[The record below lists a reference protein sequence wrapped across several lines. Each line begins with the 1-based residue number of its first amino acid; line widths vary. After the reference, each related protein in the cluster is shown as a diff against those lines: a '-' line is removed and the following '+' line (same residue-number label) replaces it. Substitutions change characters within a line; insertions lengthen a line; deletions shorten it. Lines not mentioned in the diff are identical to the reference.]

1 MLHRQSDCLCNN
13 QGATVQLQS
22 AQKCEVHNTVRSA
35 GDRRPSGEHVP
46 SSARAVANGTRVTD
60 WGACVAQESRCITS
74 SPSTSCKGGSRCA
87 CRCTLQPLHRLTSA
101 RSCGSEHQEAAQ
113 LRVLDRL
120 GAAGLMAAAVG
131 SAESTCSKWLSTP
144 RSRVCVIAVWDAPPW
159 PSARWRRAPERHAH
173 SLCIVT

>member
-1 MLHRQSDCLCNN
+1 MHHIIAINLMQRWVALRMSLHAA
-13 QGATVQLQS
+13 AT
-22 AQKCEVHNTVRSA
+22 APTHFWT
-35 GDRRPSGEHVP
+35 
-46 SSARAVANGTRVTD
+46 
-60 WGACVAQESRCITS
+60 
-74 SPSTSCKGGSRCA
+74 
-87 CRCTLQPLHRLTSA
+87 A

-159 PSARWRRAPERHAH
+159 PGAR
-173 SLCIVT
+173 